1 MPTDKTKNILK
12 GFGDGANVIL
22 QESLSRGARPAGAYD
37 ISDGEAVEIA
47 TVSGSGSVANPL
59 GRAPIGGFVINF
71 PDSTAR
77 KTAVYVTGNNVEL
90 GHDGTDGT
98 FTVWV
103 F

>member
-1 MPTDKTKNILK
+1 MPTDKTKSILK
-12 GFGDGANVIL
+12 GFGGGANVIL
-22 QESLSRGARPAGAYD
+22 QESLSRGSRPTGDYD

-47 TVSGSGSVANPL
+47 TVSGSGSVRNPL
-59 GRAPIGGFVINF
+59 GRTPIGGVIINF
-71 PDSTAR
+71 PDSAER
-77 KTAVYVTGNNVEL
+77 KTAVYVTGDDVEL